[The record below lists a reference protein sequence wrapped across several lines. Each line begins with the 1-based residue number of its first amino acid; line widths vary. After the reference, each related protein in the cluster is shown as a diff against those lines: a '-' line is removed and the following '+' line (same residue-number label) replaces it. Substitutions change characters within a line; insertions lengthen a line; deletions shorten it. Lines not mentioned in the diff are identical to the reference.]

1 MRPQSHEHRA
11 GNGPFLQE
19 GVHAVHWQLQRAWRK
34 VRTVEENHNFIDKYN
49 DNDNDNIVRYTLAK
63 LSDKE
68 KKAGVIAASA
78 GNHAQ
83 VSLNKVSENV
93 S

>member
-1 MRPQSHEHRA
+1 MT
-11 GNGPFLQE
+11 
-19 GVHAVHWQLQRAWRK
+19 K
-34 VRTVEENHNFIDKYN
+34 EENHNNIDNYI
-49 DNDNDNIVRYTLAK
+49 DNDNENIFRYTLAK

-83 VSLNKVSENV
+83 VSWKKKDARTKPKIFQAHHHLGPSPPMLVSERHPWKFL
-93 S
+93 

>member
-1 MRPQSHEHRA
+1 MAQGKNGRREPQ
-11 GNGPFLQE
+11 PY
-19 GVHAVHWQLQRAWRK
+19 
-34 VRTVEENHNFIDKYN
+34 KYN

-83 VSLNKVSENV
+83 VSLNKVFENV

>member
-1 MRPQSHEHRA
+1 MA
-11 GNGPFLQE
+11 
-19 GVHAVHWQLQRAWRK
+19 
-34 VRTVEENHNFIDKYN
+34 EENHNNIDKYN
-49 DNDNDNIVRYTLAK
+49 DNDKDNIVRYTLAK

-83 VSLNKVSENV
+83 VSLKKSLKLFLETYIRRWHIMEV
-93 S
+93 

>member
-1 MRPQSHEHRA
+1 MME
-11 GNGPFLQE
+11 
-19 GVHAVHWQLQRAWRK
+19 
-34 VRTVEENHNFIDKYN
+34 EENHNNIDKYI

-83 VSLNKVSENV
+83 VSLNKKVFETVS
-93 S
+93 

>member
-1 MRPQSHEHRA
+1 M
-11 GNGPFLQE
+11 
-19 GVHAVHWQLQRAWRK
+19 
-34 VRTVEENHNFIDKYN
+34 VEENNNNIDTYN
-49 DNDNDNIVRYTLAK
+49 DNDDDNIVRYTLAK

-83 VSLNKVSENV
+83 VSLKKVFENI

>member
-1 MRPQSHEHRA
+1 MM
-11 GNGPFLQE
+11 G
-19 GVHAVHWQLQRAWRK
+19 
-34 VRTVEENHNFIDKYN
+34 EENHYNIDKY
-49 DNDNDNIVRYTLAK
+49 NDNDNIVRYTLAK

-83 VSLNKVSENV
+83 VSLKKVFENI

>member
-1 MRPQSHEHRA
+1 MRKLKESKNSCQ
-11 GNGPFLQE
+11 
-19 GVHAVHWQLQRAWRK
+19 VHPVQIL
-34 VRTVEENHNFIDKYN
+34 
-49 DNDNDNIVRYTLAK
+49 VRYTLAK

-83 VSLNKVSENV
+83 VGFQNPYEEKLLKPQSGRGISWRSDGHPGYRCDASCGAHHEG
-93 S
+93 

>member
-34 VRTVEENHNFIDKYN
+34 VEENLNNIDKYI

-83 VSLNKVSENV
+83 VSSNKVFENV

>member
-1 MRPQSHEHRA
+1 MVQ
-11 GNGPFLQE
+11 GKDLN
-19 GVHAVHWQLQRAWRK
+19 
-34 VRTVEENHNFIDKYN
+34 NIDKYN

-83 VSLNKVSENV
+83 VSLNKVFEMFLETYIRRWHIMEV
-93 S
+93 

>member
-1 MRPQSHEHRA
+1 MVQ
-11 GNGPFLQE
+11 GKDLN
-19 GVHAVHWQLQRAWRK
+19 
-34 VRTVEENHNFIDKYN
+34 NIDKYN
-49 DNDNDNIVRYTLAK
+49 DNDKDNIVRYTLAK

-83 VSLNKVSENV
+83 VSWKKKVFEHDLINIFF
-93 S
+93 

>member
-1 MRPQSHEHRA
+1 M
-11 GNGPFLQE
+11 
-19 GVHAVHWQLQRAWRK
+19 
-34 VRTVEENHNFIDKYN
+34 VEENLNYIDKYN

-83 VSLNKVSENV
+83 VSLNKKVFETVS
-93 S
+93 

>member
-1 MRPQSHEHRA
+1 MT
-11 GNGPFLQE
+11 
-19 GVHAVHWQLQRAWRK
+19 K
-34 VRTVEENHNFIDKYN
+34 EENHNNIDNYI
-49 DNDNDNIVRYTLAK
+49 DNDNENIFRYTLAK

-83 VSLNKVSENV
+83 VSSNKVFENV

>member
-1 MRPQSHEHRA
+1 M
-11 GNGPFLQE
+11 
-19 GVHAVHWQLQRAWRK
+19 
-34 VRTVEENHNFIDKYN
+34 VEENHNNIDKYN

-83 VSLNKVSENV
+83 VSLKSL
-93 S
+93 